1 MISVVIPNYNGL
13 EYLKKCLEA
22 LKNQSVK
29 DFDIII
35 VDDASTEKNIEDIIK
50 DYENMFGN
58 QGETF

>member
-35 VDDASTEKNIEDIIK
+35 VDDASTEKISKTSSRIMRI
-50 DYENMFGN
+50 
-58 QGETF
+58 